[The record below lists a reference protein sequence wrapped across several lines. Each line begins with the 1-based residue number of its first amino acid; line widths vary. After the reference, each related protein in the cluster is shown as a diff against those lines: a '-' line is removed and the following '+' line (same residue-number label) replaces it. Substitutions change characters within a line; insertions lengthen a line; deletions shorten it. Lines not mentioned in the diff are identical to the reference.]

1 MLRCR
6 IGGPY
11 RIGAVNHSPRRRVHP
26 ALWITPLAIAGGLLV
41 ITVTVVVA
49 LMAPWWMA
57 AAQERDAQERTAQ
70 RDARVAAAAP
80 AAHRRLHAEL
90 ETYSYPA
97 GWEYRFE
104 QDTDRLP
111 QVTRT
116 SGPSRSYRSGT
127 ATPPPR
133 CSGPPDTPTCT

>member
-1 MLRCR
+1 M
-6 IGGPY
+6 
-11 RIGAVNHSPRRRVHP
+11 
-26 ALWITPLAIAGGLLV
+26 
-41 ITVTVVVA
+41 
-49 LMAPWWMA
+49 
-57 AAQERDAQERTAQ
+57 
-70 RDARVAAAAP
+70 AAP

-116 SGPSRSYRSGT
+116 FWTEQVAPERNSDAAATLLRAAGYTDVYVTVPPEPAWYSWRVTGTRGRMT
-127 ATPPPR
+127 ATVMLPSPYT
-133 CSGPPDTPTCT
+133 PDPENPAFHPAEPGKARGAVVQFTLTEGTD